1 MVCVFAAAAAA
12 AAAEK
17 PWLILSISVNIDWLC
32 CGGGCCGGG
41 WKVGSGGKHNTG
53 EKKQEKTKK
62 YSRAEWSGDDRM
74 TQDGDIHTNL

>member
-32 CGGGCCGGG
+32 CGGGVLR
-41 WKVGSGGKHNTG
+41 WRMESGEWGKTQHRGKETG
-53 EKKQEKTKK
+53 KNEKIL
-62 YSRAEWSGDDRM
+62 SEWR
-74 TQDGDIHTNL
+74 